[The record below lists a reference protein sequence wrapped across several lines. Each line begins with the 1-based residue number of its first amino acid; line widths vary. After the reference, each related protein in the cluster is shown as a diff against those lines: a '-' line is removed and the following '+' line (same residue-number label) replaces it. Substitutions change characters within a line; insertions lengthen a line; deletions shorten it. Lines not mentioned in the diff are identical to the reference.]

1 MQFPE
6 GRVSTENG
14 LKCQKK
20 DAQKKDAQKIPSNTH
35 LLETIHLE
43 NGTMKPKH

>member
-1 MQFPE
+1 MQLMQFPE

-20 DAQKKDAQKIPSNTH
+20 DAQKIPSNTH

-43 NGTMKPKH
+43 NDTMKPKH